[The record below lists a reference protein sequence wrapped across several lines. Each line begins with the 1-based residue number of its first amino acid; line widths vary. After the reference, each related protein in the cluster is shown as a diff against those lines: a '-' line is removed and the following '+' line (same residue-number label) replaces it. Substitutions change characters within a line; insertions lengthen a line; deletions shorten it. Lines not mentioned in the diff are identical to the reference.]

1 MVHPRQVSL
10 PPELHHQA
18 RRDKRTD
25 RGDSPMKPGRDKN
38 SVKKSNIT
46 ENFVSPK
53 GRIMKK
59 ITGLFSILLLLLLA
73 ATVSAATS
81 TSTSDSTSSASTDA
95 AGLVTVSS
103 VTMDPY
109 VFYPFEEGT
118 ITVTLTNS
126 GTSSVGLSDPD
137 ILSENVHVMNKNSL
151 EHHEFHRT
159 GIQPLL
165 LVSGKGRSPG
175 RDLFPAVYRGS
186 TKCREYPLSLHD
198 QSRFN

>member
-1 MVHPRQVSL
+1 
-10 PPELHHQA
+10 
-18 RRDKRTD
+18 
-25 RGDSPMKPGRDKN
+25 
-38 SVKKSNIT
+38 
-46 ENFVSPK
+46 
-53 GRIMKK
+53 MKK

-81 TSTSDSTSSASTDA
+81 TSTSDSASSASTDA

-137 ILSENVHVMNKNSL
+137 NPER
-151 EHHEFHRT
+151 ERPCHE
-159 GIQPLL
+159 Q
-165 LVSGKGRSPG
+165 
-175 RDLFPAVYRGS
+175 
-186 TKCREYPLSLHD
+186 E
-198 QSRFN
+198 